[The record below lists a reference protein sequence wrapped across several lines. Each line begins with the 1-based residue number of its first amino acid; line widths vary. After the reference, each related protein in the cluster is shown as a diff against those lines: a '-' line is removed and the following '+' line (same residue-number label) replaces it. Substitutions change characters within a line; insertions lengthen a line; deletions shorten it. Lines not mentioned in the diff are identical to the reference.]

1 MNGQQSNRD
10 AHSFYQLPVS
20 TQWLVAILMALL
32 LLTLIVFWSAL
43 VYEYIWAYLSIVFIA
58 PFMQFLATPLLTLAG
73 VYRYLSPMLLVYMPT
88 SQRYDLHNGTS
99 FDYLFIMR
107 SYGSGGPL
115 RHQLLRFY
123 LKGLMAIIEKIE
135 SGDVSENVLIRGS
148 SYFFSE
154 RTAKKLGFHVRKAS
168 FLEQLNIAIN
178 YLDLLWMY
186 SLAHG
191 KLTFPKLN
199 RIKTAEIKG
208 HTLLQHKE
216 ILQSQYKN
224 LKGVNR

>member
-1 MNGQQSNRD
+1 MNRRQSHRD

-20 TQWLVAILMALL
+20 TQWLVAIVMSLL
-32 LLTLIVFWSAL
+32 LLTIVVFWSVL

-73 VYRYLSPMLLVYMPT
+73 VYKYLSPMLLAYMPT
-88 SQRYDLHNGTS
+88 SLRYDLHNGTS

-107 SYGSGGPL
+107 NHQSGRNL
-115 RHQLLRFY
+115 RHQLLKYY
-123 LKGLMAIIEKIE
+123 LEGLLAIVDKIE
-135 SGDVSENVLIRGS
+135 SGDISENVIVRGS

-154 RTAKKLGFHVRKAS
+154 GTAKKLGFDVRKAN

-191 KLTFPKLN
+191 KITFPKLN

-208 HTLLQHKE
+208 NTLLKHQE
-216 ILQSQYKN
+216 ILQSLHN
-224 LKGVNR
+224 SLLG